1 MAASGLN
8 SEVEIDEEETDLKTR
23 WAHLADLTYFALEL
37 KETLDNINKE
47 SFNNFVLKIG
57 VYLFVFM
64 HL

>member
-8 SEVEIDEEETDLKTR
+8 REIDIEDEETELTTR
-23 WAHLADLTYFALEL
+23 WAHLADLTHFALAL

-57 VYLFVFM
+57 M
-64 HL
+64 